1 MKTLAMKTMDTTEPT
16 TPATSVVLA
25 LTTAASEEKAEALAR
40 ALLERR
46 LVACVSL
53 RPVRS
58 LYRWQGQIEN
68 GAEVELLLKTT
79 PAQLPALE
87 AAVHELHSY
96 DTPEW
101 LSWSASASGPYAAW
115 AWEATRSLSEP

>member
-1 MKTLAMKTMDTTEPT
+1 MAPAKPT
-16 TPATSVVLA
+16 TPATLVLA
-25 LTTAASEEKAEALAR
+25 ITTEASEANAEALAR

-58 LYRWQGQIEN
+58 LYRWQGEVES
-68 GAEVELLLKTT
+68 ADEVELLLKTT
-79 PAQLPALE
+79 AARLAELE
-87 AAVHELHSY
+87 TAVRELHSY

-101 LSWSASASGPYAAW
+101 LTWTAGASGAYAAW
-115 AWEATRSLSEP
+115 AWEATSSLSEP

>member
-1 MKTLAMKTMDTTEPT
+1 MPAPEPPAPETTVVLVVTTEADEPR
-16 TPATSVVLA
+16 A
-25 LTTAASEEKAEALAR
+25 LALAR

-58 LYRWQGQIEN
+58 LYRWQGRIEDSQ
-68 GAEVELLLKTT
+68 EVELLLKTT
-79 PAQLPALE
+79 PGRLAELE
-87 AAVHELHSY
+87 IAVHQLHSY

-101 LSWSASASGPYAAW
+101 LCWSAVAGGDYAAW
-115 AWEATRSLSEP
+115 AWEATSCLRER

>member
-1 MKTLAMKTMDTTEPT
+1 METLTMESMDTTDPT
-16 TPATSVVLA
+16 APATGVVLA
-25 LTTAASEEKAEALAR
+25 LTTEADEEKAETLAH
-40 ALLERR
+40 ALLKRQ

-58 LYRWQGQIEN
+58 LYRWQGRIED
-68 GAEVELLLKTT
+68 GTEVELLLKTT
-79 PAQLPALE
+79 PVQLPALK

-101 LSWSASASGPYAAW
+101 LCWLAEASTPYAAW